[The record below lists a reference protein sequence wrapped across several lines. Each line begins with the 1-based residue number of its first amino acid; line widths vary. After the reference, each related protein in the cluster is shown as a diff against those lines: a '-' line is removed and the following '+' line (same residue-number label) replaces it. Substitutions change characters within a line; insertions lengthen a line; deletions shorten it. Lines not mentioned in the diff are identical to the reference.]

1 MSVAANRQSLVRATS
16 LGFTSLSVVGVRLS
30 GRHDTSCPHPAGST
44 QRDLYEACAAQLVD
58 RFLGGANACLLAY
71 GQTASGKTFTAG
83 TDGELA
89 RLPRKPYIHS
99 AINFS
104 CGGSTRTAL
113 ASHLCSAADAAA
125 CLADTATSRS
135 HRSMVASHKGG

>member
-30 GRHDTSCPHPAGST
+30 GRHDTSCRHPAGST
-44 QRDLYEACAAQLVD
+44 QRDLYEACAARLVD

-99 AINFS
+99 AINVS
-104 CGGSTRTAL
+104 RGENLPAR
-113 ASHLCSAADAAA
+113 
-125 CLADTATSRS
+125 RS
-135 HRSMVASHKGG
+135 HSICAQQQMLQPAWQTPPLQGATAQW